1 MKHEMKVMRTQLA
14 EFDETVKA
22 LELWELT
29 VHMPFKADGYKRVV
43 R

>member
-22 LELWELT
+22 LDLWELT
-29 VHMPFKADGYKRVV
+29 VHMPFKTDGYKRVV

>member
-1 MKHEMKVMRTQLA
+1 MKQDMKVMRTQLA
-14 EFDETVKA
+14 EFDETVKG
-22 LELWELT
+22 LDLWELT